1 MKRASTV
8 PKLKPLTNLWD
19 LQQLQQLF
27 EFRDATLEHEYLK
40 KIACLSKSIRNAFNV
55 SVRSQDIALK
65 LCNAYVENH
74 AIKVFMREA
83 LESLPEEHKNLGQ
96 VLERLALL
104 LVFTWIQQDGFFLQH
119 GLISGEQYGKLD
131 EMINSICESLT
142 PLIPM
147 LIKSFNFPEDILTNV
162 PMGPKLVEMMAYDKI
177 YE

>member
-1 MKRASTV
+1 MCRST
-8 PKLKPLTNLWD
+8 
-19 LQQLQQLF
+19 
-27 EFRDATLEHEYLK
+27 
-40 KIACLSKSIRNAFNV
+40 KSIGNAFNFN
-55 SVRSQDIALK
+55 VRSQDIALK

-83 LESLPEEHKNLGQ
+83 LEVITSRRTQKPWTSFRTTCAVACLYLDS
-96 VLERLALL
+96 
-104 LVFTWIQQDGFFLQH
+104 TYGFFLRH
-119 GLISGEQYGKLD
+119 GLISGEQYGQLD
-131 EMINSICESLT
+131 EMMNSICESLT